1 MDVALYL
8 LNQKRQEIAH
18 LEEEYNLTLYL
29 AGNPG
34 ARQNE
39 YSLEFIK
46 RDIVPDM
53 VPVPERILL
62 KEIEEPV
69 RPVTSMAAYR
79 GGTWEEQEEQEVSLP
94 QPAVVVA
101 IGMQEE
107 SEPDVIVVEESA
119 SVLAVARGRVFW
131 RLTAPSRQT
140 AVASA
145 LGNQPRPTSGAR
157 PGRHS
162 AGRPTRRSRGGWWRR
177 RTSAGAQTDAAHR
190 PETPKAGENLGQ
202 VQGSSL
208 A

>member
-1 MDVALYL
+1 
-8 LNQKRQEIAH
+8 
-18 LEEEYNLTLYL
+18 
-29 AGNPG
+29 
-34 ARQNE
+34 NE

-53 VPVPERILL
+53 APVPERILL

-79 GGTWEEQEEQEVSLP
+79 GGTVEEQEAEEVSLP

-101 IGMQEE
+101 RGVQEE
-107 SEPDVIVVEESA
+107 LEQDVVVAEESA
-119 SVLAVARGRVFW
+119 PVLAVTRGRIFW
-131 RLTAPSRQT
+131 RLTAPSRQV
-140 AVASA
+140 AVVSA
-145 LGNQPRPTSGAR
+145 LGNQPRPSPGLR

-177 RTSAGAQTDAAHR
+177 RTSAGAQTDAARR
-190 PETPKAGENLGQ
+190 PETSKVDENIGQ